1 MLCHNVS
8 QSIFYLI
15 SVADIAFRGYKIYD
29 IDIKYIFI
37 MKTITEQNLP
47 LESVMA
53 QEPEKSSIKHLESIL
68 QLEGAQAKLVGV
80 DGQEIPIPES
90 VYQIL
95 HQAVHALAL
104 GKVISVVIQ
113 DRELTT
119 QKAADILK
127 VSRPY
132 LIKLLDQGEIPC
144 IRVGT
149 HRRVRFDDLM
159 KYKEERDTK
168 RREGIKQ
175 FTQFLEAEGFYDD
188 ESSELDQ

>member
-1 MLCHNVS
+1 
-8 QSIFYLI
+8 
-15 SVADIAFRGYKIYD
+15 
-29 IDIKYIFI
+29 

-175 FTQFLEAEGFYDD
+175 FTQFLETEGFYDD

>member
-29 IDIKYIFI
+29 VDIKYIFI

>member
-1 MLCHNVS
+1 AI
-8 QSIFYLI
+8 SI
-15 SVADIAFRGYKIYD
+15 VPQ
-29 IDIKYIFI
+29 
-37 MKTITEQNLP
+37 EQ
-47 LESVMA
+47 
-53 QEPEKSSIKHLESIL
+53 K
-68 QLEGAQAKLVGV
+68 
-80 DGQEIPIPES
+80 
-90 VYQIL
+90 
-95 HQAVHALAL
+95 
-104 GKVISVVIQ
+104 
-113 DRELTT
+113 LTT
-119 QKAADILK
+119 QEAADLLK

-188 ESSELDQ
+188 ESSELDR